1 MEEHIIYLN
10 KIRREIID
18 ELSQHTLDQLLY
30 IPVGYKNNIFWN
42 AAHVLATQQ
51 LVHYY
56 LSENRML
63 VDMEFIRMFKKGTF
77 GNNSS
82 SEEDVKELI
91 ELLEST
97 PMQLHKD
104 YRAEKL
110 SRYRTY
116 QTSFGIELNCIE
128 DAILYNNIHEAMH
141 LGYILS
147 LKKNIPF

>member
-10 KIRREIID
+10 KIREEIID
-18 ELSQHTLDQLLY
+18 ELSQHTLEQLLY

-51 LVHYY
+51 LIHYY
-56 LSENRML
+56 LTENQML
-63 VDMEFIRMFKKGTF
+63 VDMDFIKSYKKGTL
-77 GNNSS
+77 GNNTAT
-82 SEEDVKELI
+82 ENDLAELI
-91 ELLEST
+91 EMLETTPNLLY
-97 PMQLHKD
+97 KD
-104 YRAEKL
+104 YHNEKL
-110 SRYRTY
+110 SRYRKY
-116 QTSFGIELNCIE
+116 QTSMGIELNCIE

>member
-18 ELSQHTLDQLLY
+18 QLTQHTLDQLLY
-30 IPVGYKNNIFWN
+30 IPVGYRNNIFWN

-51 LVHYY
+51 LIHYY

-63 VDMEFIRMFKKGTF
+63 VDMEFIKTYKKGTF
-77 GNNSS
+77 GNSVANES
-82 SEEDVKELI
+82 DVEELI

-104 YRAEKL
+104 YSSEKL
-110 SRYRTY
+110 NRYRSYNT
-116 QTSFGIELNCIE
+116 FLGVELKCIE
-128 DAILYNNIHEAMH
+128 DAIMYNNIHEAMH

>member
-10 KIRREIID
+10 KIRREIIE

-51 LVHYY
+51 LIHYY
-56 LSENRML
+56 LSENKML
-63 VDMEFIRMFKKGTF
+63 VDMEFIRSYKKGTF
-77 GNNSS
+77 GNNAAT
-82 SEEDVKELI
+82 EKDVDELI
-91 ELLEST
+91 ELLEAS
-97 PMQLHKD
+97 PMQLFKD
-104 YRAEKL
+104 YQAEKL
-110 SRYRTY
+110 SRYRNYETY
-116 QTSFGIELNCIE
+116 MGIELTCIE
-128 DAILYNNIHEAMH
+128 DAIMYNNIHEAIH

>member
-18 ELSQHTLDQLLY
+18 ELSQHTLEQLLY

-51 LVHYY
+51 LIHYY
-56 LSENRML
+56 LSENKML
-63 VDMEFIRMFKKGTF
+63 VDMDFIRTYKKGTF
-77 GNNSS
+77 GNSAAT
-82 SEEDVKELI
+82 EEDVNELI
-91 ELLEST
+91 EMLETT
-97 PMQLHKD
+97 PMQLFKD
-104 YRAEKL
+104 YQGEKL
-110 SRYRTY
+110 ARYRTY
-116 QTSFGIELNCIE
+116 QTSMGVELTCIE
-128 DAILYNNIHEAMH
+128 DAIMYNNIHEAMH

>member
-10 KIRREIID
+10 KIRRQIID
-18 ELSQHTLDQLLY
+18 ELSQHTLEQLLY

-51 LVHYY
+51 LIHYY
-56 LSENRML
+56 LTENRML
-63 VDMEFIRMFKKGTF
+63 VDMEFIKSYKKGTF
-77 GNNSS
+77 GNNEATESDL
-82 SEEDVKELI
+82 EELI

-110 SRYRTY
+110 SRYRKL
-116 QTSFGIELNCIE
+116 QTFLGIELTNIE
-128 DAILYNNIHEAMH
+128 DAIIYNNIHEAMH

>member
-10 KIRREIID
+10 KIRRAIID

-51 LVHYY
+51 LIHYY

-63 VDMEFIRMFKKGTF
+63 VDMEFIKTYKKGTF
-77 GNNSS
+77 GNNAAT
-82 SEEDVKELI
+82 ENDLEELI

-97 PMQLHKD
+97 PNQLYKD
-104 YRAEKL
+104 YHAERL
-110 SRYRTY
+110 SRYRQY
-116 QTSFGIELNCIE
+116 ETSIGIELNCIE
-128 DAILYNNIHEAMH
+128 DAILYNNIHESMH

-147 LKKNIPF
+147 LKRNIPF